1 MDADRAKKWT
11 NYRALY
17 QLEEKARNSRDRLAL
32 MKAKYAELQELEGKG
47 QEQRFCTF
55 DAYLKDLV
63 QRKPTWFTP
72 QMIEKA
78 YDRRVEERRKV
89 EVEEQIP
96 F

>member
-1 MDADRAKKWT
+1 MDADRAKKWA

-47 QEQRFCTF
+47 QEARFCTF

-63 QRKPTWFTP
+63 QRRPTWFGAK
-72 QMIEKA
+72 Q
-78 YDRRVEERRKV
+78 YEEAIGWDGM
-89 EVEEQIP
+89 EPE
-96 F
+96 